1 MHAALPIPEM
11 PPVVGLTGGI
21 GSGKSTV
28 ADLFSQRGVTVIDT
42 DDIARELTGVQGAAL
57 PEIIAAFGAAMVL
70 PQGGLDRSAMRR
82 QVFADVSA
90 KARLEA
96 ILHPKIRQES
106 RRRCQAA
113 TSIYVL
119 LVVPLLVETGVW
131 QQEVRRILV
140 VDCDEAT
147 QIVRVKA
154 RNALS
159 ATEVRAIMV
168 TQATRR
174 ARLAVADDVIL
185 NNDRL
190 EALEPQVQALHQR
203 YVELFSKG

>member
-82 QVFADVSA
+82 QVFADASA

-106 RRRCQAA
+106 RRRCLAA

>member
-82 QVFADVSA
+82 QVFADASA

>member
-119 LVVPLLVETGVW
+119 LAVPLLVETGVW

>member
-82 QVFADVSA
+82 QVFADASA

-119 LVVPLLVETGVW
+119 LAVPLLVETGVW

-147 QIVRVKA
+147 QIARVKA

-203 YVELFSKG
+203 YVGLFGKG

>member
-82 QVFADVSA
+82 QVFADASA

-168 TQATRR
+168 THATRR

>member
-82 QVFADVSA
+82 QVFADASA

-203 YVELFSKG
+203 YVGLFGKG

>member
-82 QVFADVSA
+82 QVFADASA

-168 TQATRR
+168 TQATRS